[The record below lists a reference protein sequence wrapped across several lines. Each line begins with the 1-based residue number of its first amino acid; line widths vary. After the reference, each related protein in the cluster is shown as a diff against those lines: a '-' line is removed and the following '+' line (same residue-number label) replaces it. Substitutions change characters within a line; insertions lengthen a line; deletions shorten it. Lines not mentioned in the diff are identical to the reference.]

1 MLDKFKVT
9 RSAEGRANRRGGKG
23 REGNAKVSYQGSEL
37 SSKALEVS
45 SEGSELRS
53 EATESILLGDLYYF
67 LDRMHDLCSKS

>member
-1 MLDKFKVT
+1 MSSESQELN
-9 RSAEGRANRRGGKG
+9 SAAS
-23 REGNAKVSYQGSEL
+23 KVSSQRSEL
-37 SSKALEVS
+37 NSKVPEVS